1 MSHHRILDDE
11 ELAEVLRNNQKW
23 VADEKARDPKYFERV
38 GGPQK
43 PQFLW
48 IGCADSR
55 VPANEII
62 GLGPGEVF
70 VHRNVGNQVPAT
82 DLNSHA
88 VLEYAVG
95 HLNVKDIIVTGH
107 YDCGAVRAS
116 LKQQDL
122 GLIEEWLRP
131 IRDVYRLHGASLDLI
146 EDEDTRHRR
155 LVELNA
161 IETCVNVYKAGVV
174 QRKRMQT
181 LKETGTAYP
190 RIHALVF
197 DPKEGILNPLPLNL
211 KRTMG
216 SYQHIY
222 NLY

>member
-1 MSHHRILDDE
+1 MLCAVDDDS
-11 ELAEVLRNNQKW
+11 LAEILKNNKKW
-23 VADEKARDPKYFERV
+23 VADETAKDPKYFERV

-82 DLNSHA
+82 DLNSQT

-95 HLNVKDIIVTGH
+95 QLDVKDIIVTGH

-116 LKQQDL
+116 LQRQDL
-122 GLIEEWLRP
+122 GLIEVWLRP
-131 IRDVYRLHGASLDLI
+131 IRDVYRLHLSSLDLI
-146 EDEDTRHRR
+146 EDDELRYRR
-155 LVELNA
+155 FVELNV
-161 IETCVNVYKAGVV
+161 IENCVNVLKAGVV
-174 QRKRMQT
+174 QRRRAKTQET
-181 LKETGTAYP
+181 TGTAYP

-197 DPKEGILNPLPLNL
+197 DPKNGILQKLPLNL
-211 KRTMG
+211 NRAMG
-216 SYQHIY
+216 GYKHVY
-222 NLY
+222 ELY